1 VAEGRLSCQL
11 YQRSCDAGLG
21 VPFNIASYALLTH
34 LMAEQSGLLPGDF
47 IWTGGDCHIYL
58 NHVEAVREQLTR
70 TPYALPTLK
79 ILRKPDSL
87 FDYRFEDFEIEHY
100 QSHPHIVMAVAV

>member
-1 VAEGRLSCQL
+1 
-11 YQRSCDAGLG
+11 
-21 VPFNIASYALLTH
+21 
-34 LMAEQSGLLPGDF
+34 
-47 IWTGGDCHIYL
+47 
-58 NHVEAVREQLTR
+58 VEAVREQLTR